1 MLNTLLAIP
10 LGIFSSNNFQFNW
23 QRVLLLLLSSL
34 IGVILGINLLNK
46 MNIKIIKN
54 NYLPLG
60 LTDGAILKKEIK
72 KDQYIKL
79 DDVEINWKEEVLTA
93 RKYQNKLIKY

>member
-1 MLNTLLAIP
+1 MVKE
-10 LGIFSSNNFQFNW
+10 
-23 QRVLLLLLSSL
+23 VLLQGGRLVTSQES
-34 IGVILGINLLNK
+34 IN
-46 MNIKIIKN
+46 N

-60 LTDGAILKKEIK
+60 LTDGAIMKKKIT

-93 RKYQNKLIKY
+93 RKYQNELIK

>member
-1 MLNTLLAIP
+1 MLEL
-10 LGIFSSNNFQFNW
+10 FSSQE
-23 QRVLLLLLSSL
+23 S
-34 IGVILGINLLNK
+34 
-46 MNIKIIKN
+46 IKN

-79 DDVEINWKEEVLTA
+79 DDVEINWKDEVLTA